1 MGQGF
6 SGFFNKHSA
15 RKGQSDLAIGALE
28 QLDTQSVFEV
38 ADLFAQ
44 GGLRDMNAQCCAAEV
59 QLFRYGD
66 NITKKPKFN
75 AWVHGE
81 FPAVVLVPS

>member
-1 MGQGF
+1 
-6 SGFFNKHSA
+6 
-15 RKGQSDLAIGALE
+15 
-28 QLDTQSVFEV
+28 
-38 ADLFAQ
+38 LFAQ

-81 FPAVVLVPS
+81 FPAVVLVPR